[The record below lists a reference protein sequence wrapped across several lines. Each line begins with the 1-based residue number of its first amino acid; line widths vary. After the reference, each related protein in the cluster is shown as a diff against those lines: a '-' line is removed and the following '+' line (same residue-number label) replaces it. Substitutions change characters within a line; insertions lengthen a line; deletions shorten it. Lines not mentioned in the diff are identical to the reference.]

1 MHPMGAHRR
10 LLMVAALSLVTITAA
25 ALAAELHVSPTG
37 SDVSGDGSAA
47 RPFATLPVVQA
58 AARKALQ
65 QRPLTADVVVR
76 VHPGTYY
83 QREAL
88 RFSSADA
95 GRDGFRMR
103 WIGPGPGAGTD
114 PATAAVVHGGVRV
127 GGWKQVGD
135 GPVWT
140 ADVSALAPAPSPLGS
155 TGSDD
160 SEPWRFF
167 NLIEGQRGA
176 VLARHPDFGSGYL
189 KDVGCN
195 NSQTSLQCPVGV
207 LPDELSVADAS
218 VFANVGGNWFTA
230 TLSATAVA
238 VDAAGRVNVTF
249 EKDTGLLQANNK
261 IYLQGAWQL
270 ISEAGEWALD
280 STAQPPTVY
289 YWPRDAT
296 AFVAG
301 NAHIVATTTT
311 RVLDF
316 RGESWE
322 PPPPRAAAL
331 ADGDDDEA
339 DSADGGL
346 VAGVDVSGL
355 VLSGSDFGANF
366 TLFDRTNDTP
376 VKYREGMVRFENS
389 RCVVDMRDHAYM
401 RSHMHALAYMHTTI

>member
-1 MHPMGAHRR
+1 MPHPMGAHRR
-10 LLMVAALSLVTITAA
+10 LPMLAALSLAAITA

-47 RPFATLPVVQA
+47 RPFATLPAAQA
-58 AARKALQ
+58 AARKALR

-103 WIGPGPGAGTD
+103 WIGPGPAAGTD

-127 GGWKQVGD
+127 GGWKKVGD
-135 GPVWT
+135 GPVWA
-140 ADVSALAPAPSPLGS
+140 ADVSALAPPPSPLGS
-155 TGSDD
+155 GEEDD

-167 NLIEGQRGA
+167 NLVEGQRGA

-195 NSQTSLQCPVGV
+195 NSQTSLQCPAGV
-207 LPDELSVADAS
+207 LPEELSIADAS

-249 EKDTGLLQANNK
+249 EKDTGKLQANNK
-261 IYLQGAWQL
+261 IYLQGARQL
-270 ISEAGEWALD
+270 ISEVGEWALD

-289 YWPRDAT
+289 YWPRDAAAFAAGT
-296 AFVAG
+296 AHV
-301 NAHIVATTTT
+301 VATTTI

-322 PPPPRAAAL
+322 PPPPPPPAA
-331 ADGDDDEA
+331 DGGDDDEA

-346 VAGVDVSGL
+346 VTAVDVIGL

-389 RCVVDMRDHAYM
+389 R
-401 RSHMHALAYMHTTI
+401 

>member
-1 MHPMGAHRR
+1 MAAWLWLAGRPM
-10 LLMVAALSLVTITAA
+10 MVAAALSLVTITA

-37 SDVSGDGSAA
+37 SDASGDGSAA
-47 RPFATLPVVQA
+47 RPFATLPAVQA
-58 AARKALQ
+58 AARKALR

-103 WIGPGPGAGTD
+103 WTGPGPAAGTD
-114 PATAAVVHGGVRV
+114 PARAAVVHGGVRV
-127 GGWKQVGD
+127 GGWKKVGD
-135 GPVWT
+135 GPMWT
-140 ADVSALAPAPSPLGS
+140 ADVSALAPPPSPLGS
-155 TGSDD
+155 

-176 VLARHPDFGSGYL
+176 ILARHPDFGSGYL

-195 NSQTSLQCPVGV
+195 NSQTSLQCPAGV

-230 TLSATAVA
+230 TLSATAVT

-249 EKDTGLLQANNK
+249 EKDTGTLQANNK
-261 IYLQGAWQL
+261 ICLQGAWQL

-289 YWPRDAT
+289 YWPRDVAAFAAGT
-296 AFVAG
+296 AHV
-301 NAHIVATTTT
+301 VATTTT

-322 PPPPRAAAL
+322 PPPPPPAAAAL

-346 VAGVDVSGL
+346 VTGVDVSGL

-376 VKYREGMVRFENS
+376 VKFREGMVRFENS
-389 RCVVDMRDHAYM
+389 RCVVDT
-401 RSHMHALAYMHTTI
+401 RSRRSRTHTMI